1 MPTGLNRNAANH
13 ARTANAPS
21 PPGHLH
27 SLTPLRGI
35 AALWVVLYHYAFQYF
50 PNIHPERYTHLLQ
63 KGYLAVDL
71 FFMLSGFVLTHVYH
85 DAFSRPAQGTRFR
98 GTYWNFLK
106 ARIARLYPLHLAVLL
121 LFVATALAFRTVE
134 YAATGTFQPIP
145 LQGAE
150 SVGALVA
157 NLLMVQ
163 GLYASMLSWNY
174 PAWSISL
181 EFMAYLVF
189 PIALPLVWRASGRVQ
204 ATLALAAFAALG
216 GLAWLTQDNLNQWD
230 GPQTLLR
237 CLPEFLL
244 GTLLYS
250 AYRCGLATSL
260 LSRDAT
266 AAGLALAI
274 LLLLHLNGPDLLAVP
289 LFALLILAAVANRGR
304 TARMLNIRPLV
315 WLGDVSYSLYLLHG
329 FVEYATTRLL
339 MLGPGIH
346 DRKALPGGWSVA
358 LLLAMVAVCLLV
370 AGPAYRR
377 IELAGRRYLRDG
389 LSFARLSP
397 GGARMQSAVQR
408 AAQTPNG

>member
-1 MPTGLNRNAANH
+1 MTPQPPV
-13 ARTANAPS
+13 AR
-21 PPGHLH
+21 HLH

-35 AALWVVLYHYAFQYF
+35 AALWVVLYHYSFQYF
-50 PNIHPERYTHLLQ
+50 PNLHPEHYTHLVQ

-85 DAFSRPAQGTRFR
+85 DAFSRSVADR
-98 GTYWNFLK
+98 YWSFLK
-106 ARIARLYPLHLAVLL
+106 ARVARLYPLHLVVLL
-121 LFVATALAFRTVE
+121 LFVATALAFRAVE
-134 YAATGTFQPIP
+134 YAATGSFPAIP
-145 LQGAE
+145 LKGAE

-157 NLLMVQ
+157 NLFMLQ

-189 PIALPLVWRASGRVQ
+189 PLALPWVWRAAGRTQ
-204 ATLALAAFAALG
+204 ALLAAGAFATLAV
-216 GLAWLTQDNLNQWD
+216 LAWASQDLNQWD

-250 AYRCGLATSL
+250 AYRNGLVTRL
-260 LSRDAT
+260 LSGDLALV
-266 AAGLALAI
+266 GLALAI
-274 LLLLHLNGPDLLAVP
+274 LALLHWGGPDLIAVP

-304 TARMLNIRPLV
+304 ASAALNVRPLV
-315 WLGDVSYSLYLLHG
+315 WLGDVSYSLYLIHG

-339 MLGPGIH
+339 GLGLGIH
-346 DRKALPGGWSVA
+346 DRKALPVDWSMA
-358 LLLAMVAVCLLV
+358 LLAAMVTVCLLL

-377 IELAGRRYLRDG
+377 IEVGGRRYLREG
-389 LSFARLSP
+389 SVLSWLTP
-397 GGARMQSAVQR
+397 
-408 AAQTPNG
+408 AAERRTE

>member
-1 MPTGLNRNAANH
+1 MSTQTN
-13 ARTANAPS
+13 
-21 PPGHLH
+21 PGHLH

-35 AALWVVLYHYAFQYF
+35 AALWVVLYHYSFQYF
-50 PNIHPERYTHLLQ
+50 PNLHPDSYTHLVQ

-85 DAFSRPAQGTRFR
+85 GTFSRSVGDK
-98 GTYWNFLK
+98 YWSFLR

-121 LFVATALAFRTVE
+121 LFVATALATRAVE
-134 YAATGTFQPIP
+134 YAATGSFPAIP
-145 LQGAE
+145 LKGAE

-157 NLLMVQ
+157 NLFMLQ

-189 PIALPLVWRASGRVQ
+189 PFALPWVWRAGGRTQVLLAVAAL
-204 ATLALAAFAALG
+204 ATLGALA
-216 GLAWLTQDNLNQWD
+216 WVTQDNLNQWD
-230 GPQTLLR
+230 GPQALLR

-250 AYRCGLATSL
+250 AFRSGLAASVMSSDLTI
-260 LSRDAT
+260 
-266 AAGLALAI
+266 AGIVLAI
-274 LLLLHLNGPDLLAVP
+274 VMLLHTGGPDLLAVP

-304 TARMLNIRPLV
+304 AAGMLNVRPLV
-315 WLGDVSYSLYLLHG
+315 WLGDVSYSLYLIHG

-339 MLGPGIH
+339 GLGFGIY
-346 DRKALPGGWSVA
+346 DRKELPGSWSMA
-358 LLLAMVAVCLLV
+358 LLVAMVATCLML

-377 IELAGRRYLRDG
+377 IEIGGRRLLRDGPAFGRPMLVTAGRRAG
-389 LSFARLSP
+389 
-397 GGARMQSAVQR
+397 
-408 AAQTPNG
+408 

>member
-1 MPTGLNRNAANH
+1 MSTQTN
-13 ARTANAPS
+13 
-21 PPGHLH
+21 PGHLH

-35 AALWVVLYHYAFQYF
+35 AALWVVLYHYSVQYF
-50 PNIHPERYTHLLQ
+50 PNLHPDSYTHLVQ

-85 DAFSRPAQGTRFR
+85 GTFSRSVGDK
-98 GTYWNFLK
+98 YWSFLR

-121 LFVATALAFRTVE
+121 LFVATALGTRAVE
-134 YAATGTFQPIP
+134 YAATGSFPAIP
-145 LQGAE
+145 LKGAE

-157 NLLMVQ
+157 NLFMLQ

-189 PIALPLVWRASGRVQ
+189 PFALPWVWRAGGRTQVLLAGAAL
-204 ATLALAAFAALG
+204 ATLGALA
-216 GLAWLTQDNLNQWD
+216 WVTQDNLNQWD
-230 GPQTLLR
+230 GPQALLR

-250 AYRCGLATSL
+250 AFRSGLAASVMSSDLTI
-260 LSRDAT
+260 
-266 AAGLALAI
+266 AGIVLAI
-274 LLLLHLNGPDLLAVP
+274 VMLLHTGGPDLLAVP

-304 TARMLNIRPLV
+304 AAGMLNVRPLV
-315 WLGDVSYSLYLLHG
+315 WLGDVSYSLYLIHG

-339 MLGPGIH
+339 GLGFGIY
-346 DRKALPGGWSVA
+346 DRKELPGSWSMA
-358 LLLAMVAVCLLV
+358 LLVAMVTTCLLL

-377 IELAGRRYLRDG
+377 IEIGGRRLLRDGPAFGRPMLVTAGRRAG
-389 LSFARLSP
+389 
-397 GGARMQSAVQR
+397 
-408 AAQTPNG
+408 